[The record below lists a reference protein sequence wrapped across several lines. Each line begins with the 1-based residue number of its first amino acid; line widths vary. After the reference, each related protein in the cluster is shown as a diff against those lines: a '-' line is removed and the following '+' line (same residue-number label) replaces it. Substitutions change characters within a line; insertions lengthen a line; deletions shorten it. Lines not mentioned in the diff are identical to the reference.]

1 MKKWEKVQRSC
12 KRIEVIGI
20 ISMVIFIAL
29 GLFCDWNVLTNEI
42 VLISVD
48 DIESFSL
55 TILQIQ
61 STIGTLIF
69 AIIALIAGNIS
80 ESYMGVSISD
90 FYLNIRPWRLTQKVL
105 IMILLGLCLFGVIF
119 YSLGLYN
126 SVFYSFVVTL
136 IAILISILDIYSALK
151 G

>member
-1 MKKWEKVQRSC
+1 M
-12 KRIEVIGI
+12 
-20 ISMVIFIAL
+20 
-29 GLFCDWNVLTNEI
+29 
-42 VLISVD
+42 
-48 DIESFSL
+48 
-55 TILQIQ
+55 
-61 STIGTLIF
+61 IF